1 MGWYPIRYQ
10 GRVSNEIPGVVSDQI
25 PGSVLKL
32 SELFKKIESNNP
44 SSNNPYKKP
53 LGKNENFISEG
64 AKKRKQEAHRQ
75 RVIDQVKQERK
86 KISVGE

>member
-10 GRVSNEIPGVVSDQI
+10 GWYPIRYQGWYPIRYRL
-25 PGSVLKL
+25 VLKL

-53 LGKNENFISEG
+53 LGKNENFISEE
-64 AKKRKQEAHRQ
+64 AKKRN
-75 RVIDQVKQERK
+75 K
-86 KISVGE
+86 KHIVNE